1 MPKDKKSAGQKRSGR
16 SSLKDLTAPSRND
29 ALRVMER
36 YFLDFGQGMSNLA
49 KRSNETSDE
58 KQKKQFDIEGSQCS
72 FVVTMLNEILASAK
86 N

>member
-1 MPKDKKSAGQKRSGR
+1 
-16 SSLKDLTAPSRND
+16 
-29 ALRVMER
+29 
-36 YFLDFGQGMSNLA
+36 MSNLA